1 MNLNTVNLG
10 TAAISPDRISWTYN
24 SGNNDLQI
32 YEVGYDPASTNFYAV
47 GFTPGTGTPQGA
59 SAYEVDQSG
68 AVLASHS
75 LGGFRATDLTFDP
88 GATSW
93 YAAMNVSMNAPF
105 SSTWVEIDKSTNTSA
120 RQSFLDTPITGAQA
134 VYSITDGYL
143 TGSGP
148 LDIYN
153 LDDGAGNYSLEV
165 RSNGIPLS
173 TSNPPQISLQA
184 SAWDADSQT
193 LYAIGW
199 PDGTNRTT
207 FELYSLKVNLNQYAL
222 SGTWT
227 QLSAFSSP
235 VPTPAAG
242 SPSWSEAYI
251 DSLRWDNLTNALIYS
266 GSFSDFATPNSP
278 SVGVIGSFSPQS
290 GTNQGV
296 AIELGAGGA
305 GISTD
310 AISDVVALDQHYL
323 LAAGHRTSSSPP
335 NAYEVD
341 QTLYLIDRTTWSAQ
355 ARTLD
360 GMQWDSVRSISPDQ
374 QGGVLL
380 GGSGLTHIND
390 IASEFSISI
399 NSSQTSQG
407 KVIVPTQLQIS
418 DLQGSAPPL
427 VTRLNHPK
435 GLETVGERD
444 IYIIPAVT
452 NPAYFPQGNRS
463 HYWSMDLG
471 AVDSQD
477 IILIDSRVN
486 ENNIGQIADCI
497 WFDPN
502 FTASPYQSFIWDFAL
517 HPDSYELAYY
527 DQSGHIPLP
536 SQFGKIDFNK
546 LNLSTIGQ
554 LTPDDF
560 IKQYS
565 DAITGI
571 APGLLFADG
580 QAPDNQPPIISGPDG
595 DIANQAVITIF
606 DNIDSDNFYRF
617 TANENVAWSLGT
629 SGAEEFFSMDPEEGS
644 LSFVNPVDLQAGWS
658 YGLTVIATD
667 TSGNQSSKELSI
679 NIIEFDEIPPIIHA
693 PNGSENATTHLS
705 IKAEQTVIGD
715 YFANEAVHWTLDQ
728 RSVDANKFNID
739 TSGKVERLSDFD
751 APAGTIYYLD
761 VRAEDQSGNSSGQLS
776 IISVSD
782 GLTISPNES
791 EYLAML
797 GQNDANKNIVIEAGQ
812 ELQGIQDVYLIPAI
826 SNPEEFFFNGG
837 QWRMDLGK
845 IDPLDHFFVDQNLPL
860 DKLVLFN
867 SCIWYSPG
875 HTGPALEEIFDAPP
889 SDTNAYEVASYW
901 GSESNHKPTL
911 AQFKSVDISA
921 FTLTNPRDRE
931 TSASTLAFYD
941 ELTSIEP
948 APAPSPEPTPPP
960 APTPTP
966 EPTPPPAPAP
976 TPEPTP
982 PPAPAP
988 TPTPD
993 ETPDREVISSL
1004 EEIGEPGKKSTFS
1017 LENAIE
1023 IGNYRL
1029 QTVLAGTRKKDKIT
1043 GTSDNEILT
1052 GGSNKDRLKG
1062 KGGADGFLFQNP
1074 MEFGKKKSDI
1084 ILDFSSSE
1092 GDFIALN
1099 SNAFNISENIKIK
1112 AVTGKRS
1119 AKKAAKSKQQFIYD
1133 NKKGFLYFNENGRDK
1148 GWGDGGMFAKLIDAP
1163 ELGIE
1168 YIAIV

>member
-1 MNLNTVNLG
+1 MILNIVNLG
-10 TAAISPDRISWTYN
+10 TPANINPDRINWTYN
-24 SGNNDLQI
+24 STNNDLQI
-32 YEVGYDPASTNFYAV
+32 YEVGYDPVSTNFYAV
-47 GFTPGTGTPQGA
+47 GYTNGTGTPQGA
-59 SAYEVDQSG
+59 SAYEVDQGG

-88 GATSW
+88 GATRW
-93 YAAMNVSMNAPF
+93 HAAMNVNMSAPF
-105 SSTWVEIDKSTNTSA
+105 SSTWVEIDKSTNTSN
-120 RQSFLDTPITGAQA
+120 RQIHLDTPIAGDEA
-134 VYSITDGYL
+134 VYNITDGFL
-143 TGSGP
+143 TASGP

-153 LDDGAGNYSLEV
+153 LDDGTGNYSLLV
-165 RSNGIPLS
+165 RINGTPLS
-173 TSNPPQISLQA
+173 TTPPPQINLHA

-199 PDGTNRTT
+199 PGTDTSNRTS
-207 FELYSLKVNLNQYAL
+207 FELYSLKVDLNTYAL
-222 SGTWT
+222 SGVWT
-227 QLSAFSSP
+227 PLPAFSSP
-235 VPTPAAG
+235 VPTPATG
-242 SPSWSEAYI
+242 SPNFNEGYI
-251 DSLRWDNLTNALIYS
+251 DTLKWDNLTNSLIYS
-266 GSFSDFATPNSP
+266 GSFSSYTTQNSA
-278 SVGVIGSFSPQS
+278 SAGFIGSFSPQS
-290 GTNQGV
+290 GTNQGA
-296 AIELGAGGA
+296 AIELGSGGA

-310 AISDVVALDQHYL
+310 VISDVVPLDQRYL

-341 QTLYLIDRTTWSAQ
+341 QTIYLIDRTTWSVQ

-360 GMQWDSVRSISPDQ
+360 GVQWDAVRSISLDQ

-390 IASEFSISI
+390 IATEFSISI
-399 NSSQTSQG
+399 NASPAPQG
-407 KVIVPTQLQIS
+407 NVIVPTQLQIS

-427 VTRLNHPK
+427 LTRQDHPK
-435 GLETVGERD
+435 GLETAGKRD

-452 NPAYFPQGNRS
+452 NPAYFPQGSRS

-477 IILIDSRVN
+477 IFLIDSRVN

-502 FTASPYQSFIWDFAL
+502 FTASPYQSFIWNFAQ

-536 SQFGKIDFNK
+536 SQFGKIDFDK
-546 LNLSTIGQ
+546 LNLSTLAQ

-560 IKQYS
+560 INQYS

-571 APGLLFADG
+571 APGLLFTDG

-595 DIANQAVITIF
+595 EVFDQENITIF
-606 DNIDSDNFYRF
+606 DNIDGDNFYRF
-617 TANENVAWSLGT
+617 TANESVTWSLKT
-629 SGAEEFFSMDPEEGS
+629 SGAQELFSIDPEEGS
-644 LSFVNPVDLQAGWS
+644 LSFADPVDVQAGWS

-679 NIIEFDEIPPIIHA
+679 NIIEFDEIPPIIQA
-693 PNGSENATTHLS
+693 PNGSENATIHLS

-715 YFANEAVHWTLDQ
+715 YSANEAVNWTLDQ
-728 RSVDANKFNID
+728 GSVDANKFKID
-739 TSGKVERLSDFD
+739 TSGKLERLSDLD
-751 APAGTIYYLD
+751 ASAGTIYYLD
-761 VRAEDQSGNSSGQLS
+761 VRAEDQSGNGSGQRS

-791 EYLAML
+791 EYLAIL
-797 GQNDANKNIVIEAGQ
+797 GQNDANRNIVIEAGQ

-826 SNPEEFFFNGG
+826 SNPEEFFLNGG

-889 SDTNAYEVASYW
+889 SDANAYEVASYW

-921 FTLTNPRDRE
+921 FTLTSPSDRE

-941 ELTSIEP
+941 ELTSLE
-948 APAPSPEPTPPP
+948 
-960 APTPTP
+960 PTP
-966 EPTPPPAPAP
+966 EPTPPPTPAP

-993 ETPDREVISSL
+993 ETPDLEVISSL
-1004 EEIGEPGKKSTFS
+1004 EEIEEPKKKSTFF

-1023 IGNYRL
+1023 IGSYRL

-1052 GGSNKDRLKG
+1052 GCSNKDKLKG
-1062 KGGADGFLFQNP
+1062 KGGADGFLFQDP
-1074 MEFGKKKSDI
+1074 IEFGKKKSDV
-1084 ILDFSSSE
+1084 ILDFNPSE
-1092 GDFIALN
+1092 GDALVLN
-1099 SNAFNISENIKIK
+1099 SDVFNIDETIKIK
-1112 AVTGKRS
+1112 IVTGKKS
-1119 AKKAAKSKQQFIYD
+1119 AKKAAKSKRQFIYD
-1133 NKKGFLYFNENGRDK
+1133 DKKGLLYFNENGQDK
-1148 GWGDGGMFAKLIDAP
+1148 GWGDGGMFAKLVDAP

-1168 YIAIV
+1168 HITVI